1 MLRRNPETLRWRQAL
16 PPVFVLGVLMLL
28 LLSVFFSWARVLTII
43 GLGVYLLILTA
54 ASAKVALK
62 RTDFYLVFGIP
73 LAIMSMHFCWGAGF
87 WWSILNP
94 KKEGI

>member
-1 MLRRNPETLRWRQAL
+1 LRWRQAL

-28 LLSVFFSWARVLTII
+28 LLSVFISWARVLLII
-43 GLGVYLLILTA
+43 CLGVYLLLLTA
-54 ASAKVALK
+54 ASAKVALN
-62 RTDFYLVFGIP
+62 RSDITLVFGIP